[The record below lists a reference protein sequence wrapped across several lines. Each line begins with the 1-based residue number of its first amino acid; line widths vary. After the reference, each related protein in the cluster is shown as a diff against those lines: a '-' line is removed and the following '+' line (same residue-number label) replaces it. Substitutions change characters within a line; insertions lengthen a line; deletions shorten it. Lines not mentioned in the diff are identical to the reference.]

1 MESNASIMNQQQIKR
16 VLKECEFRLFDI
28 PFDFS
33 VMKKGDGFLL
43 QLSGYIK
50 DNETEE
56 LSWQKGGKHYISRH
70 AIKDEIV
77 NKAWKACFDFVIHEA
92 REAFYFKGETIYHPH
107 FLVDELANFV
117 SKSKHAKRDG
127 EEVLV

>member
-1 MESNASIMNQQQIKR
+1 MESNMKEMTQRAIQSILENCKF
-16 VLKECEFRLFDI
+16 KLFDI
-28 PFDFS
+28 PFEFTI
-33 VMKKGDGFLL
+33 MEKGDGFLL
-43 QLSGYIK
+43 QLKGYIK
-50 DNETEE
+50 DNETGEY
-56 LSWQKGGKHYISRH
+56 SWQKGGKHYLSSH

-117 SKSKHAKRDG
+117 RKSNHAKREK
-127 EEVLV
+127 EEILA

>member
-1 MESNASIMNQQQIKR
+1 
-16 VLKECEFRLFDI
+16 
-28 PFDFS
+28 
-33 VMKKGDGFLL
+33 MKKGDGFLL
-43 QLSGYIK
+43 QLTGYIK
-50 DNETEE
+50 DNETSEF
-56 LSWQKGGKHYISRH
+56 SWQNGGKHYISSH

-117 SKSKHAKRDG
+117 NKSKHAKRD
-127 EEVLV
+127 EEELIA